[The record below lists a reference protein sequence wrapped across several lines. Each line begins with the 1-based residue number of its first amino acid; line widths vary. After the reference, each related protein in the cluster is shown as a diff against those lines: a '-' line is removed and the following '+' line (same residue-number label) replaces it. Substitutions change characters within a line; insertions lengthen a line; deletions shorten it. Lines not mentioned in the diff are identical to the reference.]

1 MLSTPWLAAFER
13 SVLKE
18 ELDRLEDTLLAFENW
33 RKVEQTPNYR
43 VVNIQEIVNREI
55 QRLSDLSSVDFTVTL
70 SDDLTFDLDSVL
82 FGIIVSNALRNAVES
97 TNEITYREKAPIVVS
112 AGITNKC
119 FWLSIIDD
127 GVGLPSDHDV
137 LYKSRYT
144 TKPGNRGLGLAII
157 GKAIHSLKGDWELKK
172 SKLGGAEFYFELPIK
187 RL

>member
-1 MLSTPWLAAFER
+1 M
-13 SVLKE
+13 K
-18 ELDRLEDTLLAFENW
+18 LL
-33 RKVEQTPNYR
+33 T
-43 VVNIQEIVNREI
+43 
-55 QRLSDLSSVDFTVTL
+55 
-70 SDDLTFDLDSVL
+70 
-82 FGIIVSNALRNAVES
+82 
-97 TNEITYREKAPIVVS
+97 EKAPIVVS

-172 SKLGGAEFYFELPIK
+172 SKLGVQNFILNFQLKGF
-187 RL
+187 R